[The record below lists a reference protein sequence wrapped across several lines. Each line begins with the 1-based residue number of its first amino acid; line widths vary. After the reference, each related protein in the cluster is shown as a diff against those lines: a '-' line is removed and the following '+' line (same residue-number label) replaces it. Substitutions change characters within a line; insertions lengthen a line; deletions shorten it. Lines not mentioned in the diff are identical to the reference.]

1 MTNRPDPTAFADI
14 SYILAFVSAFILLLT
29 FGLGFV
35 RTAFFD
41 TLQQVIIWFA
51 LVSGGIGTF
60 LAYAARSDFKRYSGP
75 ADAQRKARVGWRV
88 NLATL
93 IFMLLYVLTFVVVRV
108 GLFGFGA

>member
-1 MTNRPDPTAFADI
+1 MSNRPDPTAFADM

-29 FGLGFV
+29 FALGFIH
-35 RTAFFD
+35 TAFFA

-51 LVSGGIGTF
+51 LVSGGIGAF
-60 LAYAARSDFKRYSGP
+60 LAYAARSDFKRYSGSP
-75 ADAQRKARVGWRV
+75 DAKRKARVGWRV

-93 IFMLLYVLTFVVVRV
+93 VFMLLYVLAFVVVRA